1 MDDRSNPGSKT
12 RRVDVD
18 WLRVFATYLL
28 FPFHAAMVFNP
39 APFYHVRN
47 ADLSM
52 GMLTFAGFVTLC
64 MDSLPLS
71 REERGAGI
79 RYQWISALKL
89 AQLGIDRRF
98 QGSGLGRWV
107 VGFVVDFAT
116 ELSLRVG
123 CRYVTLDAQPDLVS
137 WYSAQGFRRNL
148 LHQQQ
153 RMDEAIRHRRDP
165 ANTAVSMRF
174 DIREHAG

>member
-1 MDDRSNPGSKT
+1 MLDRAEVQVMDAAPAPAFDCGR
-12 RRVDVD
+12 DVQNAFFYERAWD
-18 WLRVFATYLL
+18 DQRERLSTTYLL
-28 FPFHAAMVFNP
+28 TVH
-39 APFYHVRN
+39 
-47 ADLSM
+47 
-52 GMLTFAGFVTLC
+52 GLTAGFLSLC

-71 REERGAGI
+71 RTERGAEI
-79 RYQWISALKL
+79 RYQWVSALKL

-98 QGSGLGRWV
+98 QSLGLGRRA
-107 VGFVVDFAT
+107 VGFVVDFAS

-137 WYSAQGFRRNL
+137 WYAAQGFRRNL

-153 RMDEAIRHRRDP
+153 REDEAIRHRRDP
-165 ANTAVSMRF
+165 AATAVSMRY